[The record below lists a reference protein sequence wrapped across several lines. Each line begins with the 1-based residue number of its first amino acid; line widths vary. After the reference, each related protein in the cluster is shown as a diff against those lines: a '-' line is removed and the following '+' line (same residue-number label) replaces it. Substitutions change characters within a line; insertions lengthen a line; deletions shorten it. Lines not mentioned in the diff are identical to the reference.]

1 MKYSNGKY
9 KLDEY
14 DKILEQNGY
23 HFKGSV
29 ETPVEK
35 DEDVDTDTT
44 HLDEVLNELGISRA
58 TKGEYS
64 LLLWNDDVND
74 MIHVV
79 LALYEICKLEN
90 DDAMRVMME
99 AHNKGKA
106 VAKTGSLE
114 EMNKMKQG
122 LNDRGI
128 EATVEK

>member
-1 MKYSNGKY
+1 MKH
-9 KLDEY
+9 KLDEF
-14 DKILEQNGY
+14 DKIIAQNGFP
-23 HFKGSV
+23 FKGSV

-44 HLDEVLNELGISRA
+44 HLDEVLNELGISRSSDGA
-58 TKGEYS
+58 YN

-79 LALYEICKLEN
+79 LALYEICQLDNES
-90 DDAMRVMME
+90 AMRIMME

-106 VAKTGSLE
+106 VAKSGSME

-128 EATVEK
+128 EATVEN

>member
-14 DKILEQNGY
+14 DMILEEMGY
-23 HFKGSV
+23 KFKGSV

-35 DEDVDTDTT
+35 DEDTDVDTDN
-44 HLDEVLNELGISRA
+44 LDEVLNELGISRS
-58 TKGEYS
+58 KDGEYS

-79 LALYEICKLEN
+79 LALYEVCQLNNE
-90 DDAMRVMME
+90 DAMRVMME

-106 VAKTGSLE
+106 VAKSGTLE